1 MRQSGHTGYAGV
13 RAVGTHPIPM
23 LESVADTQVTGIQV
37 PAPDYRQ
44 GNRRAIELVL
54 GQRKTDPA
62 RPDDRG

>member
-1 MRQSGHTGYAGV
+1 
-13 RAVGTHPIPM
+13 M